1 MSKKKI
7 QSLVFAGVL
16 ALLAVAAVAQAEIA
30 QKGDLRVKFEG
41 QLTPHSLPRSTQAPV
56 KVSVSAK
63 ITPVGNAELP
73 QLRTMSIAINR
84 FGNINTKGLPVCEL
98 NDIQPATTAD
108 ALAVCRKSLV
118 GEGSFTADVP
128 SSGRGALPIRGQALR
143 LQRRRRRQAG
153 DPRPRLRRAAGADLV
168 HAGLPDLESAGDL
181 RQHASSRPAE
191 LEGRGRDHG
200 DLARRSSKTFKSHGK
215 TQSYVTGSLPG
226 AEGRQGRRL
235 PLRESL
241 PRVLGRAQGQLDAE
255 PQLLRAG
262 QVTPGGRNSGSE
274 RGVRAVYWS

>member
-16 ALLAVAAVAQAEIA
+16 ALLAVAAIAQAEIA

-128 SSGRGALPIRGQALR
+128 SSGRAPFPSEGKLYAFNGVSEGRPAILAHVYGVRPAPTSFTLVFLISKSGGTYGNTLKVALPSSKAGGAITGISLAL
-143 LQRRRRRQAG
+143 
-153 DPRPRLRRAAGADLV
+153 
-168 HAGLPDLESAGDL
+168 
-181 RQHASSRPAE
+181 
-191 LEGRGRDHG
+191 
-200 DLARRSSKTFKSHGK
+200 SKTFKSHGK
-215 TQSYVTGSLPG
+215 TQSYVTGSCPAPKGVKVAGFPFAKASL
-226 AEGRQGRRL
+226 AFSDGRKVDSTLNR
-235 PLRESL
+235 SCS
-241 PRVLGRAQGQLDAE
+241 V
-255 PQLLRAG
+255 
-262 QVTPGGRNSGSE
+262 
-274 RGVRAVYWS
+274 RGK